1 MLESQKGAQSAEE
14 AADRLG
20 RAVVAG
26 DMATILRC
34 VTPDGLA
41 RLMELSGRRW
51 FNYFGYTLGL
61 TTVEGDDRLVQIEY
75 DTDLEEPH
83 VLRYRFQQFQDGWKA
98 VDIERVG

>member
-1 MLESQKGAQSAEE
+1 VGTAGARSAEE

-51 FNYFGYTLGL
+51 FNYFGYHVVKL
-61 TTVEGDDRLVQIEY
+61 TRDGHDRLVDIEY
-75 DTDLEEPH
+75 DTDLNEPH
-83 VLRYRFQQFQDGWKA
+83 ILRYRFQEVEGGWKA
-98 VDIERVG
+98 VDIQRLD